1 MVLTI
6 AAITVLVLSAVQI
19 RISIYRDN
27 ENERLIKNIERHDRE
42 KK

>member
-6 AAITVLVLSAVQI
+6 AAITVLVLSAIKI
-19 RISIYRDN
+19 RISIYREN
-27 ENERLIKNIERHDRE
+27 ENERLIKNIERHDRG

>member
-6 AAITVLVLSAVQI
+6 AAVSVLVLSAIQI